1 MKFKDI
7 DKIKVAIS
15 EMRFLHK
22 KSLNI
27 PNGLS
32 ETVEEGHKT
41 TVNKT
46 LNKIEQHEYHLKQ
59 SALET
64 RLSNMSTTGIK
75 YWVCCIKEPCL
86 ISNLSIIYFD

>member
-7 DKIKVAIS
+7 D
-15 EMRFLHK
+15 
-22 KSLNI
+22 
-27 PNGLS
+27 
-32 ETVEEGHKT
+32 VEEGHKT

-64 RLSNMSTTGIK
+64 RLSNMSTTK
-75 YWVCCIKEPCL
+75 NRVL
-86 ISNLSIIYFD
+86 